1 VAADTGYVA
10 STSRNAV
17 QLPENIERRLTLF
30 RAGAA
35 LLVCALWGFFAFVKH
50 TEMPIF
56 MFLDIAVHEVG
67 HMLFRPF
74 GELVML
80 IMGSGW
86 EVAFPF
92 LMGIVFILWKRD
104 FIAWGVCW
112 AWSANSMAD
121 ASRYIYD
128 ATRGE
133 LALLGGTGPD
143 TMGDW
148 ERILGPEH
156 LDKLYLT
163 DRISADALH
172 AGIVLWFIAMA
183 IVIFGIVWNA
193 KKLRDERPRARARP
207 LVSHVPVAQ
216 EAMWR

>member
-1 VAADTGYVA
+1 VIK
-10 STSRNAV
+10 TSKEV
-17 QLPENIERRLTLF
+17 IPLPEDIQRRLTLL
-30 RAGAA
+30 RAAGA
-35 LLVCALWGFFAFVKH
+35 LVICSLWGYFAFLKH
-50 TEMPIF
+50 TEMPVF

-67 HMLFRPF
+67 HMIFRPF
-74 GELVML
+74 GELIML

-92 LMGIVFILWKRD
+92 LMGIFFIAWKKD
-104 FIAWGVCW
+104 LIAWGVCW

-128 ATRGE
+128 ATHGQ

-156 LDKLYLT
+156 FDKLYLT
-163 DRISADALH
+163 DRISADVLH
-172 AGIVLWFIAMA
+172 AGLVLWFVAMG

-193 KKLRDERPRARARP
+193 DRLKRARSDPAAKARAKP
-207 LVSHVPVAQ
+207 LVPASQ
-216 EAMWR
+216 ENAWK

>member
-1 VAADTGYVA
+1 M
-10 STSRNAV
+10 
-17 QLPENIERRLTLF
+17 F
-30 RAGAA
+30 RAVGA
-35 LLVCALWGFFAFVKH
+35 LIICSLWGYFAFIKH
-50 TEMPIF
+50 SEMPVF

-74 GELVML
+74 GELIML

-92 LMGIVFILWKRD
+92 LMGIVFIAWKKD
-104 FIAWGVCW
+104 LIAWGMCW

-128 ATRGE
+128 ATRGQ

-156 LDKLYLT
+156 FDKLYLT
-163 DRISADALH
+163 DRLSADVRH
-172 AGIVLWFIAMA
+172 AGLALWFIAMA
-183 IVIFGIVWNA
+183 IVVFGIVWNSDWL
-193 KKLRDERPRARARP
+193 KRATSTLKARSKP
-207 LVSHVPVAQ
+207 VIPVSQ
-216 EAMWR
+216 ENVWK

>member
-1 VAADTGYVA
+1 MTSVKACHLTLSGSRADTGYVA
-10 STSRNAV
+10 SKSRNAV
-17 QLPENIERRLTLF
+17 PLPENIERRLTLF

-35 LLVCALWGFFAFVKH
+35 LLLCALWGFFAFVKH
-50 TEMPIF
+50 TEMPVF
-56 MFLDIAVHEVG
+56 MFLDIAVHEIG
-67 HMLFRPF
+67 HLLFQPF

-92 LMGIVFILWKRD
+92 FMGVVFIAWKRD

-148 ERILGPEH
+148 ERILGRSTSTSSTS
-156 LDKLYLT
+156 LT
-163 DRISADALH
+163 GSRPTFCTPA
-172 AGIVLWFIAMA
+172 WFS
-183 IVIFGIVWNA
+183 GSS
-193 KKLRDERPRARARP
+193 PSP
-207 LVSHVPVAQ
+207 S
-216 EAMWR
+216 

>member
-1 VAADTGYVA
+1 MIKTTREVV
-10 STSRNAV
+10 S
-17 QLPENIERRLTLF
+17 LPEDLQRKLTLF
-30 RAGAA
+30 RATGA
-35 LLVCALWGFFAFVKH
+35 LLLCSAWGYFAFVQH
-50 TEMPIF
+50 TEMPVF

-74 GELVML
+74 GELIML

-92 LMGIVFILWKRD
+92 LMGIVFMAWKKD
-104 FIAWGVCW
+104 LIAWGVCW

-133 LALLGGTGPD
+133 LGLLGGTGPD

-156 LDKLYLT
+156 FDKLYLT
-163 DRISADALH
+163 DRISADVRH
-172 AGIVLWFIAMA
+172 AGLVLWFIALA
-183 IVIFGIVWNA
+183 IVIFGIVWNSKWLRSETSSSAPKTRA
-193 KKLRDERPRARARP
+193 KP
-207 LVSHVPVAQ
+207 LPPVSQANV
-216 EAMWR
+216 WR